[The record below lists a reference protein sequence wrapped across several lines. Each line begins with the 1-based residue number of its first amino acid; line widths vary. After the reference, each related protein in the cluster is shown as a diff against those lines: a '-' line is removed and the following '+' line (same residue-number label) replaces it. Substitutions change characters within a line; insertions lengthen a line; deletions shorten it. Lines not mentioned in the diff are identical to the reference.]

1 MNQIALNL
9 VSFSFFTSV
18 EWFSR
23 TALRSSRNSFLKIHS
38 CEYAMTTTVRPF
50 RFLFK
55 PVQVRTDR
63 KFYQTSH
70 TIEAFEA
77 SQTSNNS
84 RNATVRTVSVEI
96 LPDWGKQLVAP
107 LHFKLAQHR
116 KCILSEAFVMLR
128 SWLLVISLFCVVIH
142 AQTVAD
148 RPRISLEES
157 HNAFNARKHRKHDE
171 RRSKLKRQ
179 DIKQKNAQH
188 RHELLN
194 MEYAINGSRFCRNS
208 LAPPHSQLSV
218 RAITVE
224 STPVVMTAAE
234 SAGKAQCSYL
244 GAVCSTERTEHLLV
258 NKYILPADSVLEV
271 RLSVHIHKLARSF
284 EV

>member
-1 MNQIALNL
+1 MSYSASSSFRSLTWSLTGPGLVGKLPTFDEVGDSQSYKRTQSTHLKLSERSFMNHIALNL

-96 LPDWGKQLVAP
+96 LPD
-107 LHFKLAQHR
+107 
-116 KCILSEAFVMLR
+116 
-128 SWLLVISLFCVVIH
+128 
-142 AQTVAD
+142 
-148 RPRISLEES
+148 
-157 HNAFNARKHRKHDE
+157 
-171 RRSKLKRQ
+171 
-179 DIKQKNAQH
+179 
-188 RHELLN
+188 
-194 MEYAINGSRFCRNS
+194 
-208 LAPPHSQLSV
+208 
-218 RAITVE
+218 
-224 STPVVMTAAE
+224 
-234 SAGKAQCSYL
+234 
-244 GAVCSTERTEHLLV
+244 
-258 NKYILPADSVLEV
+258 
-271 RLSVHIHKLARSF
+271 
-284 EV
+284 